1 MLYSPPI
8 RYHFIKECIMDKVGK
23 VLKVALQ
30 CIAFSGTMAIAA
42 HYGVVGVLLLCIV
55 IGAYIAIK

>member
-1 MLYSPPI
+1 MSKI
-8 RYHFIKECIMDKVGK
+8 GNVF
-23 VLKVALQ
+23 KVALQ
-30 CIAFSGTMAIAA
+30 CIAFSGTMAIAT

>member
-1 MLYSPPI
+1 MG
-8 RYHFIKECIMDKVGK
+8 KVGK

-30 CIAFSGTMAIAA
+30 CILFCGSMIFAA
-42 HYGVVGVLLLCIV
+42 HYGVVGVLLLCVV